1 MTICA
6 LVGSCHLQRFRWS
19 QRRCFM
25 KKGALKNFK
34 ICTGNCLC
42 KSLFLNKV
50 TGLSSATL
58 LKKRL
63 WHKCFPENFAKLIRT
78 PILKKICDRLL
89 MEVLQN
95 NRPKILFKIFGKI
108 PKYFEEI
115 HSFYSDHTKSE
126 AIL

>member
-1 MTICA
+1 M
-6 LVGSCHLQRFRWS
+6 RFGWKLS
-19 QRRCFM
+19 FAKVQMEPTEVFYEKRCSEKFQ
-25 KKGALKNFK
+25 K
-34 ICTGNCLC
+34 CTGNCLC

-50 TGLSSATL
+50 TGFSSATS

-78 PILKKICDRLL
+78 PILKKICERLL
-89 MEVLQN
+89 LEVLQN

-126 AIL
+126 TIL